1 MDLKDLTVK
10 VVEQGERIAAHEE
23 EIKTLF
29 NQQKNIEQLADS
41 TYELAMSVKELNY
54 KVSNVDDRVAEM
66 ENEKRQKHFALWQI
80 IMSALLGGMITYC
93 VTLLLR

>member
-54 KVSNVDDRVAEM
+54 KVSNVDDRVVEM

-80 IMSALLGGMITYC
+80 VMSALLGGMITYC